1 MPTPTFPTFPG
12 LRIEV
17 HRRPVFSTGIQVSA
31 SGKELRASWWS
42 TPRYEYDL
50 TFEILRED
58 SSFTEV
64 STLLAFIAARLG
76 AYDSFNFTD
85 PYDASTVLCRFKQ
98 DSFDF
103 ARIVDKKW
111 ELRTLTLISLK

>member
-1 MPTPTFPTFPG
+1 VATFPTLPG
-12 LRIEV
+12 LLITC
-17 HRRPVFSTGIQVSA
+17 HRRPIFSTGIQTSA
-31 SGKELRASWWS
+31 SGKEMRASWWS

-58 SSFTEV
+58 ATYTEV

-76 AYDSFNFTD
+76 SFDSFTFVD
-85 PYDASTVLCRFKQ
+85 PYDGTNVTCRFKQ